1 MGLRVLLLDI
11 ETAPNTAFVWGL
23 YDQDVGLSQIIDTSY
38 ILCWAAKW
46 LGQPEIHFERTL
58 HQKRSSKGMLRHIH
72 GLMECADMIVT
83 YNGNKFDIPT
93 LNREFLIH
101 GIPPPAPT
109 KLMDLYQHVKRR
121 FRFSSNKMD
130 HVAQELGIGKKVEH
144 EGFSLWV
151 KCMENDKDA
160 WKTMEQYNR
169 NDVVI
174 LEGIYD
180 RILPWLP
187 NQGHAVR
194 NDGQLVC
201 PNCGGTKYQQ
211 RGFQY
216 SQVAKYVRFQ
226 CLSCFHWFRTTSN
239 KLPKQPVKF
248 VSL

>member
-46 LGQPEIHFERTL
+46 LGEPYIHFERTL

-130 HVAQELGIGKKVEH
+130 HV
-144 EGFSLWV
+144 
-151 KCMENDKDA
+151 
-160 WKTMEQYNR
+160 
-169 NDVVI
+169 
-174 LEGIYD
+174 GIYD

-201 PNCGGTKYQQ
+201 PNCGAAKYQQ

-226 CLSCFHWFRTTSN
+226 CLECFHWFRTTSN
-239 KLPKQPVKF
+239 ELPKQPVKF